1 MEAKQYANKQ
11 PMNHWRNQRGNRKI
25 PRDNWKQKHDDLKPI
40 SSPKR
45 EVYSNIVLPQ
55 ETIKISN
62 KQPNLIPKATMENSL
77 EVP

>member
-11 PMNHWRNQRGNRKI
+11 PMNHWRNQRRNRKI
-25 PRDNWKQKHDDLKPI
+25 PRDNWKQKHDDPKPI

-55 ETIKISN
+55 KTRKIQ